1 LALVIRACTDAK
13 LPISTEGQMPQYECS
28 TRALIVPRAVSGM
41 WSSAR
46 WTRAAAAKGVV
57 RLATLTPASLS
68 FGL

>member
-1 LALVIRACTDAK
+1 
-13 LPISTEGQMPQYECS
+13 MPQYECS